1 MMQAETERKETEVE
15 VEDTADESAGA
26 HKKTWL
32 FAPTAIHW
40 KHLFGGIAFILIIL
54 LLVSGTYMTFYYEP
68 ALDKAYKSV
77 QNFQYKVY
85 LGGITRNFH
94 RWAAFLIFISVLIH
108 ILRSFFRGDYRSNRR
123 LEWVTGCLLFGM
135 TFLDL
140 ATGLILPWEWKGYW
154 FMEMVPNYF
163 GVIPVIGPGLK
174 QFLIDAFTLPRTF
187 ILHILLLPLI
197 GLVLI
202 DLHYMMRLR
211 KRGIWAWFVK
221 HSLLSLPVIILAVYL
236 AKALPIPAS
245 DPEVLPDPMYGI
257 WIPAVEWVWLVL
269 FYPFLKFKGQW
280 IALGAVYLPLLLLF
294 VLTIFPFFFRRT
306 GERRPKKKVVKV
318 LGGLAALLAGLMIT
332 GMVTYSCYQSPT
344 LGCNGCHHEYSG
356 VRMAIPPESFKDRV
370 RNPLLND
377 NTWMMN
383 HWYYPNVVW

>member
-1 MMQAETERKETEVE
+1 MMQEETKGKEEKAG
-15 VEDTADESAGA
+15 VEDAEEEAKGMHPKA
-26 HKKTWL
+26 WL

-68 ALDKAYKSV
+68 VLDKAYKSV
-77 QNFQYKVY
+77 QNFQYQVY
-85 LGGITRNFH
+85 LGGITRNSH
-94 RWAAFLIFISVLIH
+94 RWAALLIFIAVLIH
-108 ILRSFFRGDYRSNRR
+108 LLRSFFRGDYRSGRR
-123 LEWVTGCLLFGM
+123 LEWVTGCLLFAM

-163 GVIPVIGPGLK
+163 GVIPVIGPTLK
-174 QFLIDAFTLPRTF
+174 QFLIDAFTMPRTY
-187 ILHILLLPLI
+187 ILHILILPLV

-202 DLHYMMRLR
+202 DLHYLMKLR
-211 KRGIWAWFVK
+211 KRGIWTWLAK
-221 HSLLSLPVIILAVYL
+221 HFLLALPVIMLTIYL
-236 AKALPIPAS
+236 AGVLPIPAS

-257 WIPAVEWVWLVL
+257 RIPAPEWVWLML

-280 IALGAVYLPLLLLF
+280 VAIGAVYLPFFLLF
-294 VLTIFPFFFRRT
+294 VLAIFPFFFRRSEERKPRKKT
-306 GERRPKKKVVKV
+306 GKA
-318 LGGLAALLAGLMIT
+318 LAGLAALIAGLMIT
-332 GMVTYSCYQSPT
+332 GMVTYSCYESPT
-344 LGCNGCHHEYSG
+344 LGCNGCHHNYSG

-370 RNPLLND
+370 RNPILND
-377 NTWMMN
+377 NTWMLN